1 MVKEIL
7 NYINGEWVKPD
18 SNQENVVINPANQE
32 VIGKGFL
39 STKEQTISAIKITRD
54 NFESG
59 VWADKST
66 RERAEVLLEIADK
79 IDARKEEL
87 AKLDSLDNGKLLR
100 EAELDVADASSTFR
114 YYAGL
119 IRSEQGEIFDASNDY
134 QSMIVK
140 EPVGVT
146 GLIVPWNYPLLMSVW
161 KIAPA
166 LAAGNSI
173 IFKPAEL
180 TPLSCMVLFEIFDS
194 IKGLPKGTINMI
206 MGKGSIV
213 GQTISESYDVDLVSF
228 TGSTAV
234 GKTIMKAA
242 AESNL
247 KRVSLELGGKSPNII
262 FADTDLNLAVDY
274 GLYGIFYGTGQVCS
288 AGSRILVEECIYD
301 DYVKL
306 FIEKAKK
313 IKVGPGLD
321 PSSDM
326 GPSASEIQM
335 NRVLEYIEIG
345 KREGAT
351 LAFGGYRLTDGDLA
365 KGFFIAP
372 TIFTDVTNTMRI
384 VQEEIFGPVVTVQK
398 FKNEEEAIKLANS
411 TIYGLAGGVFSKD
424 GSRALRVIK
433 KIRSG
438 ITWINDYHPAFI
450 EAPWGAYKQS
460 GIGFSL
466 GTYGLEDFQSVKQ
479 ISIRLKPESP
489 RWFPE

>member
-18 SNQENVVINPANQE
+18 SNKENIVINPANQE

-59 VWADKST
+59 VWADKSS

-119 IRSEQGEIFDASNDY
+119 IRSEQGEVFDASNDY

-194 IKGLPKGTINMI
+194 VKGLPKGTINMI
-206 MGKGSIV
+206 MGEGSIV

-228 TGSTAV
+228 TGSTEV
-234 GKTIMKAA
+234 GKIIMKAA

-306 FIEKAKK
+306 LVEKAKK

-326 GPSASEIQM
+326 GPSTSELQM

-372 TIFTDVTNTMRI
+372 TVFTDVTNTMRI

-466 GTYGLEDFQSVKQ
+466 GTYGLEEFQSVKQ

-489 RWFPE
+489 GWFPE